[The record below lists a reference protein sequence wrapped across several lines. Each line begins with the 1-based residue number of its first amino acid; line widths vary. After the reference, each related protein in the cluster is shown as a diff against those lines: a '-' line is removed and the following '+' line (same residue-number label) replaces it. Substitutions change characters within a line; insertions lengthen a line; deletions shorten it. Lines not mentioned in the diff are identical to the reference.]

1 MAWPTLDE
9 LREAIGS
16 TGAELPAARETI
28 LSRALEAAIEL
39 VLVDTIEVLEE
50 EEPTA
55 AQAAAALFLA
65 VKVTKAPDAPF
76 GVAAVFDTGGLYVAA
91 RDPSYQR
98 LLKGL
103 RTDWGVA

>member
-1 MAWPTLDE
+1 LDE
-9 LREAIGS
+9 LREQLGATSGALPAERVTILQRALDAAIG
-16 TGAELPAARETI
+16 
-28 LSRALEAAIEL
+28 L
-39 VLVDTIEVLEE
+39 VQVDTFTVLEE

-65 VKVTKAPDAPF
+65 VKVAKAPEAPF